1 MSETEMVLFAQSL
14 VHAPQIE
21 HIDFKVL
28 QYPNVSEE
36 CIFYFVSVLSRLKNI
51 KSFNAY
57 FRRLTFSED
66 VIDELIYKTIS
77 LKQVGCCKSK
87 QSVHFFKHSQ

>member
-14 VHAPQIE
+14 AHASQIE

-36 CIFYFVSVLSRLKNI
+36 CIFYFVSVLSKLKNI

-57 FRRLTFSED
+57 FRRLTFSEE
-66 VIDELIYKTIS
+66 IMSELIGRTNS
-77 LKQVGCCKSK
+77 LPQIGCCKSTN
-87 QSVHFFKHSQ
+87 SIHFFKHSQ